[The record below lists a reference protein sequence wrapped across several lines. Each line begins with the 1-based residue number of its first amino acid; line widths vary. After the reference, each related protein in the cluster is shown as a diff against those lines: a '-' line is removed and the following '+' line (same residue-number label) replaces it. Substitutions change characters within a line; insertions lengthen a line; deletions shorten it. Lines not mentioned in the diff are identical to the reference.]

1 MIISFFNN
9 LFTNMSK
16 LINTYLDNF
25 HFLFLL
31 LIIYILI
38 ELYWLKPKKTKDPI
52 LQVNDTLKSIDNNL
66 MDIKFRMNNI
76 SRNE

>member
-1 MIISFFNN
+1 MIINFFNN
-9 LFTNMSK
+9 LLTNISNV
-16 LINTYLDNF
+16 INTYLGDF

-38 ELYWLKPKKTKDPI
+38 ELYWPKPKKTKDPI
-52 LQVNDTLKSIDNNL
+52 LQVNANLKSIDNNL

>member
-16 LINTYLDNF
+16 LINTYLGDF
-25 HFLFLL
+25 RFLIFL

-38 ELYWLKPKKTKDPI
+38 ELYWPKPKKTKDPI
-52 LQVNDTLKSIDNNL
+52 LQVNATLKSIDNNL

-76 SRNE
+76 NRNE

>member
-9 LFTNMSK
+9 LLRNISN

-52 LQVNDTLKSIDNNL
+52 LQVNANLKSIDNNL

-76 SRNE
+76 SRDE

>member
-9 LFTNMSK
+9 LLRNISN
-16 LINTYLDNF
+16 LINTYLGDF
-25 HFLFLL
+25 RFLIFL

-38 ELYWLKPKKTKDPI
+38 ELYWPKPKKTKDPI
-52 LQVNDTLKSIDNNL
+52 LQVNANLKSIDNNL

>member
-16 LINTYLDNF
+16 LINTYLGDF
-25 HFLFLL
+25 RFLIFL

-38 ELYWLKPKKTKDPI
+38 ELYWPKTKKTKDPI
-52 LQVNDTLKSIDNNL
+52 LQVNANLKSIDNNL

>member
-9 LFTNMSK
+9 LLRNISN

-38 ELYWLKPKKTKDPI
+38 ELYWLKHKKTKDPI

>member
-1 MIISFFNN
+1 MIINFFNN
-9 LFTNMSK
+9 LLTNISNV
-16 LINTYLDNF
+16 INTYLGDF
-25 HFLFLL
+25 RFLIFL

-38 ELYWLKPKKTKDPI
+38 ELYWPKPKKTKDPI
-52 LQVNDTLKSIDNNL
+52 LQVNANLKSIDNNL

>member
-16 LINTYLDNF
+16 LINTYLGDF
-25 HFLFLL
+25 RFLIFL

-38 ELYWLKPKKTKDPI
+38 EFYWPKPKKPKDPI

>member
-16 LINTYLDNF
+16 LINPYLGDF
-25 HFLFLL
+25 RFLIFL

-38 ELYWLKPKKTKDPI
+38 ELYWPKPKKTKDPI
-52 LQVNDTLKSIDNNL
+52 LQVNANLKSIDNNL

-76 SRNE
+76 SRDE

>member
-9 LFTNMSK
+9 LLRNISN

-25 HFLFLL
+25 RFLFLL

-52 LQVNDTLKSIDNNL
+52 LQVNANLKSIDNNL

>member
-9 LFTNMSK
+9 LLRNISK
-16 LINTYLDNF
+16 LINTYLGDF
-25 HFLFLL
+25 RFLFFL

-38 ELYWLKPKKTKDPI
+38 ELYWLKPKKPKDPI
-52 LQVNDTLKSIDNNL
+52 LQVNATLKSIDNNL

-76 SRNE
+76 SRDE

>member
-16 LINTYLDNF
+16 LINTYLGDF
-25 HFLFLL
+25 RFLIFL

-38 ELYWLKPKKTKDPI
+38 QLYWPKPKKPKDPI

-66 MDIKFRMNNI
+66 MGIKFRMNNI
-76 SRNE
+76 NRDE

>member
-1 MIISFFNN
+1 MIINFFNN
-9 LFTNMSK
+9 LLTNISNV
-16 LINTYLDNF
+16 INTYLGDF

-38 ELYWLKPKKTKDPI
+38 ELYWPKPKKTKDPI

-66 MDIKFRMNNI
+66 MGIKFRINNI

>member
-9 LFTNMSK
+9 LLRNISN

-38 ELYWLKPKKTKDPI
+38 ELYWLKPKKPKDPI

-66 MDIKFRMNNI
+66 MGIKFRMNNI
-76 SRNE
+76 SRDE

>member
-9 LFTNMSK
+9 LLRNISN

-38 ELYWLKPKKTKDPI
+38 ELYWPKPKKTKDPI
-52 LQVNDTLKSIDNNL
+52 LQVNANLKSIDNNL

>member
-9 LFTNMSK
+9 LLRNISN

-66 MDIKFRMNNI
+66 MGIKFRMNNI
-76 SRNE
+76 NRDE

>member
-1 MIISFFNN
+1 
-9 LFTNMSK
+9 MSK
-16 LINTYLDNF
+16 LINTYLGDF
-25 HFLFLL
+25 RFLIFL

-38 ELYWLKPKKTKDPI
+38 ELYWPKPKKTKDPI
-52 LQVNDTLKSIDNNL
+52 LQVNANLKSIDNNL

>member
-16 LINTYLDNF
+16 LINTYLGDF
-25 HFLFLL
+25 RFLIFL

-38 ELYWLKPKKTKDPI
+38 ELYWLKPKKPKDPI

-66 MDIKFRMNNI
+66 MGIKFRMNNI
-76 SRNE
+76 NRDE

>member
-16 LINTYLDNF
+16 LINTYLGDF
-25 HFLFLL
+25 RFLFLL

-38 ELYWLKPKKTKDPI
+38 ELYWPKPKKPKDPI

>member
-9 LFTNMSK
+9 LLRNISK
-16 LINTYLDNF
+16 LINTYLGDSR
-25 HFLFLL
+25 FLFFL

-38 ELYWLKPKKTKDPI
+38 QLYWLKPKKTKDPI
-52 LQVNDTLKSIDNNL
+52 LQVNANLKSIDNNL

-76 SRNE
+76 SRDE

>member
-9 LFTNMSK
+9 LLRNISN

-31 LIIYILI
+31 LIIYILV

-52 LQVNDTLKSIDNNL
+52 LQVNANLKSIDNNL

>member
-9 LFTNMSK
+9 LLRNISN
-16 LINTYLDNF
+16 LINTYLGDF
-25 HFLFLL
+25 RFLFFL

-52 LQVNDTLKSIDNNL
+52 LQVNATLKSIDNNL

>member
-16 LINTYLDNF
+16 LINTYLDDF
-25 HFLFLL
+25 HFLFFL

-38 ELYWLKPKKTKDPI
+38 QLYWLKPKKTKDPI

>member
-16 LINTYLDNF
+16 LINTYLGDF
-25 HFLFLL
+25 RFLFLL

-38 ELYWLKPKKTKDPI
+38 QLYWPKPKKPKDPI

-76 SRNE
+76 SRYE

>member
-16 LINTYLDNF
+16 LINTYLGDF
-25 HFLFLL
+25 RFLIFL

-38 ELYWLKPKKTKDPI
+38 ELYWPKPKKTKDPI
-52 LQVNDTLKSIDNNL
+52 LQVNANLKSIDNNL